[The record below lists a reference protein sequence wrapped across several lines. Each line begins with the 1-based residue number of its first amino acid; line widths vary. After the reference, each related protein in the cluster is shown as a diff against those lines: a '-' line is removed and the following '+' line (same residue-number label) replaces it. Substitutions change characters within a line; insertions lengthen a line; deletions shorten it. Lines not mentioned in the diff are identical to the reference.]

1 MQLDPKQNITFINS
15 TQQNVYL
22 QQITPSIRFNIFF
35 ILGIPSFI
43 AYTFI
48 IIYTLTNKN
57 LRSAPNNYC
66 LLILLIVELIFQII
80 DLPLQL
86 YLYHQGKVLFQNATF
101 CFIWRLIDYS
111 GYAAGALLL
120 AWASFERHILI
131 FHDRLLRSKWK
142 NIYLHYAP
150 PFIIIVYVFCFYI
163 YALSF
168 CSYKTPLNFQSVAC
182 GNDCIRNYIILFA
195 WGKMVHQIAPSL
207 CIGIFSVSLLIRVL
221 YSKRRLQQAF
231 SWRKHSKM
239 AYQLLSISFVC
250 NAALLP
256 YGTLIFLNEVGVRD
270 IPKAIPEYLYFFATL
285 IPLYLPFVYLTSL
298 SEVWARMKSKVHP
311 TTTRQTAVMK
321 FTATKTQLKSRSRA
335 F

>member
-1 MQLDPKQNITFINS
+1 M
-15 TQQNVYL
+15 
-22 QQITPSIRFNIFF
+22 
-35 ILGIPSFI
+35 
-43 AYTFI
+43 
-48 IIYTLTNKN
+48 
-57 LRSAPNNYC
+57 C
-66 LLILLIVELIFQII
+66 HLLK

-163 YALSF
+163 YGLSF
-168 CSYKTPLNFQSVAC
+168 YPCKTPLNFQGIAC
-182 GNDCIRNYIILFA
+182 GNDCIRSYAMFSA

-256 YGTLIFLNEVGVRD
+256 Y
-270 IPKAIPEYLYFFATL
+270 
-285 IPLYLPFVYLTSL
+285 
-298 SEVWARMKSKVHP
+298 
-311 TTTRQTAVMK
+311 
-321 FTATKTQLKSRSRA
+321 
-335 F
+335 